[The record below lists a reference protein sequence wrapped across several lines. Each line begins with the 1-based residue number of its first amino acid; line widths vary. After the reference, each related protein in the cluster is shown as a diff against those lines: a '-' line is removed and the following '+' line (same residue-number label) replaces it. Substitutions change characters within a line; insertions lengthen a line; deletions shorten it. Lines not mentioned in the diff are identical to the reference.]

1 MSKKPLYRLVLLLA
15 LFPLQSVALE
25 YPNRYNSMAE
35 TLFDMMDAF
44 SNAYQRRLHERAR
57 DYSGF
62 QGGNPGYPGYPAY
75 PPPAYGPPLPP
86 ANLSILDGS
95 WQGESGEVLVIR
107 NGLFRIYLDR
117 DNFREGRL
125 KQVQPQVILLQD
137 LQSGQLRT
145 YAFAESEGR
154 LLLQDPA
161 GNLLRYLRIG
171 W

>member
-1 MSKKPLYRLVLLLA
+1 MSKKRLYRLVLLLT
-15 LFPLQSVALE
+15 LLPLQSVALE

-44 SNAYQRRLHERAR
+44 SNAYQRRLHERSR

-62 QGGNPGYPGYPAY
+62 QGGYPPY
-75 PPPAYGPPLPP
+75 PPPGYGHPLPP

-95 WQGESGEVLVIR
+95 WQGESGEILVIR